1 MITHRQVK
9 RCNPQRL
16 LAQRGDGLEI
26 DVVVVVVFLNVVVM
40 VGVVVHDNL

>member
-9 RCNPQRL
+9 HCNPERL

-26 DVVVVVVFLNVVVM
+26 DVVVVVFLNFVVM